1 MEAKAVLRYTKVSPR
16 KARQV
21 VDLVRGKGIGEA
33 MNILQFTP
41 KKAARLVERT
51 LRSAVA
57 NAVNQEE
64 VTVREEELYV
74 KEAFVDGGI
83 GMKRMRPQPRGSAG
97 VIRKRYSHITLV
109 VANDE

>member
-1 MEAKAVLRYTKVSPR
+1 MTVIDWQQRTAGYLIHQGCVIHEIAVTKGVPWEIVLG
-16 KARQV
+16 QV
-21 VDLVRGKGIGEA
+21 A
-33 MNILQFTP
+33 
-41 KKAARLVERT
+41 
-51 LRSAVA
+51 
-57 NAVNQEE
+57 AVNQEE
-64 VTVREEELYV
+64 ATVREEELYV

>member
-57 NAVNQEE
+57 NAVNQDE